1 MQVSTDLHVWLS
13 KKRKNTKGIT
23 LFVDNL
29 IDMISESESRSRLH
43 NKAFDPDIIDISK
56 AEYYINIKI
65 HSLELR
71 LWILLI

>member
-13 KKRKNTKGIT
+13 KK
-23 LFVDNL
+23 
-29 IDMISESESRSRLH
+29 H

-56 AEYYINIKI
+56 AKYYINIKI